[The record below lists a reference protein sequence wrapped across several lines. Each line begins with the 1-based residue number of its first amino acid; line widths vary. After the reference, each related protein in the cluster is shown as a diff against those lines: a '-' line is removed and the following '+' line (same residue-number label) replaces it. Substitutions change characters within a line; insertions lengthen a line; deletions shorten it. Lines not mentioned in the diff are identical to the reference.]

1 MQEQLCP
8 KCKSENVYYSKK
20 RSCYVC
26 EDCEEEFIIEKT
38 NSAKKLFFSY
48 GHDSNK
54 VIVDRIKQD
63 LEKLGYIIWIDYE
76 RIQKGDNWRSKI
88 YEGVTS
94 SNQVLAF
101 LSSHSSR
108 EEGVCRDELRIALCE
123 KGAYI
128 QPILLE
134 NINNFCVPQNVVE
147 RQWIDMSEW
156 NSYEINSESFELY
169 YKERF
174 NEILKV
180 LNSTNTIE
188 LRGDITSLTKLLNP
202 EMISSKEVKL
212 LKNEFIG
219 REWLFEQIKNIDSQ
233 CIYITGGAG
242 TGKSAIS
249 ANAQY
254 HLDNVIGTWYCMW
267 DDFRTYDEISFIKTF
282 AFKIA
287 VYIEE
292 YRKYILSNSEII
304 STLIENKDL
313 SSLLEKLVVAPL
325 QYSIDGNRDY
335 KYFIVDALDEALV
348 NDNNPILNA
357 LSKIIPCLPK
367 WLKIIVTSRRENDI
381 VQRLKSVNS
390 FEIELNNNENA
401 KLDFEN
407 YCRYKIGDNYQ
418 SNKNLGENYL
428 LVELCQ
434 KSKISNEDSNNLN
447 SYYYMSFSKEFNN
460 NFTEN
465 EKKVFSILLNAP
477 KPIPVDVFISLF
489 EDDEKEYV
497 RVIRKIREYV
507 FYSTENYKTFW
518 MKKTISLYHYSLQ
531 QWLLSENAGK
541 YQISKKESVEI
552 TLKFFNSLIN
562 GHSSRLTSFILEIY
576 EQFLIKNGY
585 FKELYELKNQE
596 RYLLIKEK
604 TKIEDDYSNKENS
617 VAKLDVNKVERINY
631 LSHRISL
638 LSNPIRYHSVKAISH
653 HAGGAMDDYCEYY
666 IFPCCKHY
674 MVGDT
679 TPNAINE
686 NGCCKHY
693 GNIEDLPKIIELSIE
708 EQLGFWKSELVREYK
723 CFNAEKSYKEAYDR
737 IYHSSIKNKEEFEK
751 MSDESK
757 KVILQSLENIAKNS
771 INRALEYR
779 TNNIISKIHVLVK
792 KLNLSDKSLYAII
805 DECKNE
811 AGFIEQELVF

>member
-108 EEGVCRDELRIALCE
+108 ENGVCHDELRIALCE

-134 NINNFCVPQNVVE
+134 NIDSFSVPQNVIE
-147 RQWIDMSEW
+147 RQWIDMSQW
-156 NSYEINSESFELY
+156 NSFDFNSESFEVY

-188 LRGDITSLTKLLNP
+188 LRGDITSLTRLLNP

-212 LKNEFIG
+212 LKNEFVG
-219 REWLFEQIKNIDSQ
+219 RKWLFKTIKNLDINSYK
-233 CIYITGGAG
+233 CIHIAGGAG

-254 HLDNVIGTWYCMW
+254 HLDNVIGVWYCMW
-267 DDFRTYDEISFIKTF
+267 DDYRTSDEISFIKTM
-282 AFKIA
+282 AFKISIY
-287 VYIEE
+287 VEE
-292 YRKYILSNSEII
+292 YRKYILSNAEII
-304 STLIENKDL
+304 DTLIEKQDL
-313 SSLLEKLVVAPL
+313 SALLEKLIIAPL
-325 QYSIDGNRDY
+325 QYSIDGNRDC
-335 KYFIVDALDEALV
+335 KYFIVDALDEAIV
-348 NDNNPILNA
+348 NGNNKILDV

-367 WLKIIVTSRRENDI
+367 WLKIIVTSRKENEI
-381 VQRLKSVNS
+381 IQKLKSVNS
-390 FEIELNNNENA
+390 IEIDLNSDTNSQT
-401 KLDFEN
+401 DFEE
-407 YCRYKIGDNYQ
+407 YCKYKLGDNFQ
-418 SNKNLGENYL
+418 KNQNLGENYL

-434 KSKISNEDSNNLN
+434 KSKMTNEDINNLN
-447 SYYYMSFSKEFNN
+447 SYYYMSFTKEFSS
-460 NFTEN
+460 NFTAN
-465 EKKVFSILLNAP
+465 EKKIFAILLNAT
-477 KPIPVDVFISLF
+477 KPIPVDVFIALF

-497 RVIRKIREYV
+497 KAIRKIREYIS
-507 FYSTENYKTFW
+507 YSTENFKTFW
-518 MKKTISLYHYSLQ
+518 MKKTISLHHYSLQ

-552 TLKFFNSLIN
+552 TLKFFEKLIN
-562 GHSSRLTSFILEIY
+562 GHSSKLTSSIIEIY

-585 FKELYELKNQE
+585 FKELYDLKHQE

-604 TKIEDDYSNKENS
+604 LKIEDDYSNKENRI
-617 VAKLDVNKVERINY
+617 AKLDANKIERINY
-631 LSHRISL
+631 LSHRISF
-638 LSNPIRYHSVKAISH
+638 LSDPIRYHSVKALSH

-666 IFPCCKHY
+666 IFPCCGKI
-674 MVGDT
+674 VIGDT
-679 TPNAINE
+679 TPNSISE
-686 NGCCKHY
+686 DGCCKHY
-693 GNIEDLPKIIELSIE
+693 GSIENLPQIIELSIE
-708 EQLGFWKSELVREYK
+708 DQLEFWKNELIREYK
-723 CFNAEKSYKEAYDR
+723 YFDYDKIFKKTYER
-737 IYHSSIKNKEEFEK
+737 IYDSSISNKEKFNK
-751 MSDESK
+751 MSKDSQQI
-757 KVILQSLENIAKNS
+757 ILQSIESMAKNS
-771 INRALEYR
+771 VTNALEYR
-779 TNNIISKIHVLVK
+779 TNNLINKIYNITK
-792 KLNLSDKSLYAII
+792 KLNLSENNFDNII
-805 DECKNE
+805 SECKTI
-811 AGFIEQELVF
+811 AGFIEQ